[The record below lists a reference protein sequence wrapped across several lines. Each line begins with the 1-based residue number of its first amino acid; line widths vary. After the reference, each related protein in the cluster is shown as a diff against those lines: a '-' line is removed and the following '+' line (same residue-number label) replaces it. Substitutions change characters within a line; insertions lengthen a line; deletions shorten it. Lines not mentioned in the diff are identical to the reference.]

1 MDPSVQAQSK
11 TGASTS
17 KSAGSKT
24 SHTQSK
30 ALLELVMTC
39 LDDDKAEDIVSI
51 NLEGKSSIA
60 DYMVI
65 ASGRSGRHVGAVADH
80 LTRKIKEAGFGA
92 ARVEGKAQSDWVL
105 IDGGD
110 VVIHIFRPEVRE
122 FYKLE
127 TMWSAD
133 VSAERVAIS

>member
-1 MDPSVQAQSK
+1 MDPSVQSQAK
-11 TGASTS
+11 TGASIQTD
-17 KSAGSKT
+17 AGSKT
-24 SHTQSK
+24 SHTKSN
-30 ALLELVMTC
+30 ALLELVLTC

-51 NLEGKSSIA
+51 SLEGKSSMA
-60 DYMVI
+60 DHMVI

-92 ARVEGKAQSDWVL
+92 ARVEGKSQSDWVL

-110 VVIHIFRPEVRE
+110 IVIHIFRPEVRE

-133 VSAERVAIS
+133 VSAERIAIS

>member
-1 MDPSVQAQSK
+1 MK
-11 TGASTS
+11 C
-17 KSAGSKT
+17 
-24 SHTQSK
+24 
-30 ALLELVMTC
+30 LE
-39 LDDDKAEDIVSI
+39 DDKAEDIVSI
-51 NLEGKSSIA
+51 SLEGKSTIA
-60 DYMVI
+60 DHMVI

-80 LTRKIKEAGFGA
+80 LTRKIKEAGFGSA
-92 ARVEGKAQSDWVL
+92 QVEGKAQSDWVL

-133 VSAERVAIS
+133 VSAERVALS